1 MNNLSFAEDIRPLFR
16 EKDVEKMKD
25 IGSFDLSDYE
35 DAKEWAQ
42 SIYARLADGSMPCDG
57 AWSQDKLDKF
67 KQWMDQ
73 GMEP

>member
-16 EKDVEKMKD
+16 EKDVKEMKD
-25 IGSFDLSDYE
+25 NGNFDLSVYE
-35 DAKEWAQ
+35 DVKEWAQ
-42 SIYARLADGSMPCDG
+42 SISAWLADGSMPCDG